1 MSSKTSPIYVS
12 AVVFRNARGEVLCV
26 RKRGTAVFMFP
37 GGKPE
42 EGESPRQAAVREVA
56 EELGMAVPADSLAL
70 IDAYLAPAANE
81 AGRDVHATVFASD
94 HHIDQA
100 DIQLTAEIE
109 EYAWVDPHP
118 HANNSMELAPLLT
131 EHVFPRLTQ
140 H

>member
-1 MSSKTSPIYVS
+1 MSLEASPIYVS
-12 AVVFRNARGEVLCV
+12 AVVFRNTRGEVLCV
-26 RKRGTAVFMFP
+26 RKRGTTAFMFP

-42 EGESPRQAAVREVA
+42 EGESAQQAALREVA

-81 AGRDVHATVFASD
+81 AGRDIHATVFAST
-94 HHIDQA
+94 HLVNEE

-109 EYAWVDPHP
+109 EYAWVDPSPDAGHSV
-118 HANNSMELAPLLT
+118 HLAPLL
-131 EHVFPRLTQ
+131 EKHVFPRLTQ